1 MLHPLM
7 SGTPCC
13 DVYRFLCDNYVKQP
27 LPEITLNFF
36 TVKVRYI
43 FFRGQYVIMKTKA
56 VFFTVCAVMLAL
68 VLCIAPAAAED
79 SITDKV
85 ITVAGYGVSETTPDM
100 ATITLGIETENTDA
114 AKAIK
119 ENNEKMNKVIS
130 ALKSAGIASQDIRT
144 NQYSV
149 YSSVISEYNEGKY
162 KAGTTVYHVTN
173 TVSAITRDM
182 DTIGSVI
189 DKAADAGANRVN
201 SLQFSLSDEKQIQE
215 RKNALTSAVKAA
227 RADAEAVAGALG
239 VSLRGTGV
247 VSVDRSYNPVS
258 YASYDMEMPA
268 PMVEAT
274 SYNTKAV
281 AGGSSIEAGTLKTT
295 ATVSITY
302 LY

>member
-1 MLHPLM
+1 
-7 SGTPCC
+7 
-13 DVYRFLCDNYVKQP
+13 
-27 LPEITLNFF
+27 
-36 TVKVRYI
+36 
-43 FFRGQYVIMKTKA
+43 MKTKA
-56 VFFTVCAVMLAL
+56 VFFTVCALMLAL
-68 VLCIAPAAAED
+68 VLCIAPAAAAED

-149 YSSVISEYNEGKY
+149 YSTVISEYNAGKY
-162 KAGTTVYHVTN
+162 KEGTTVYHVTN
-173 TVSAITRDM
+173 TVAAITHDM
-182 DTIGSVI
+182 DNIGSVI
-189 DKAADAGANRVN
+189 DKAAEAGANRVN
-201 SLQFSLSDEKQIQE
+201 GLQFSLSDAKQIQE

-227 RADAEAVAGALG
+227 RADAEAVADALG
-239 VSLRGTGV
+239 VSLRGTGLI
-247 VSVDRSYNPVS
+247 SVDRSYNPVS
-258 YASYDMEMPA
+258 YASYDMEVPA
-268 PMVEAT
+268 PEAVNAT
-274 SYNTKAV
+274 YKSAV
-281 AGGSSIEAGTLKTT
+281 SGSGSTSIEAGTLKTT